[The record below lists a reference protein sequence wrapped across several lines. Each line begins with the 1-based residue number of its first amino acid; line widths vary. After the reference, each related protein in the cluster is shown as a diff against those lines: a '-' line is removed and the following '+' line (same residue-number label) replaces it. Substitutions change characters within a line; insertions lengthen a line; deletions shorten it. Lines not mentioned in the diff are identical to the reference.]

1 MLVID
6 ICLLLGAC
14 HRVLSPVPLFSRGD
28 SMKFLSLSQQWILF
42 LLTLL
47 ILGLLYLRF
56 GPALRSAPPEEV
68 YNEFVVEVSG
78 AVVNPGIHLFRYPPT
93 IAEVIGR
100 AGGFQER
107 LPYDGTPLSEVLETG
122 TLITVTR
129 EPSGTTRMTLGRMEA
144 KRLLVFSIPLDLNR
158 ASVEDLCRV
167 PGIGESLAQKIVAY
181 RERRRGFRSIEEL
194 QHVSG
199 VSEKKWMTLRSYF
212 TVVQP

>member
-1 MLVID
+1 M
-6 ICLLLGAC
+6 A
-14 HRVLSPVPLFSRGD
+14 LFSRGD
-28 SMKFLSLSQQWILF
+28 FIKSLSLGQQGVLF
-42 LLTLL
+42 LLSLL
-47 ILGLLYLRF
+47 ILGLLTLRF
-56 GPALRSAPPEEV
+56 GPALRSTPPEEV
-68 YNEFVVEVSG
+68 YKEFVVEVSG
-78 AVVNPGIHLFRYPPT
+78 AVTHPGVHLFRYPPT

-100 AGGFQER
+100 AGDFQES
-107 LPYDGTPLSEVLETG
+107 LPHDSPPLSDVLETG

-167 PGIGESLAQKIVAY
+167 PGIGESLARKIVAY

-194 QHVSG
+194 KHVSG

-212 TVVQP
+212 IVVQP